1 MRVVHLSFVL
11 LLSTSAMSFASQAF
25 DIVAHRG
32 ASGYLPEHTLE
43 AMALAHAQGPAFIEQ
58 DLVLTRD
65 NALVVLHDIH
75 LETVTDVE
83 QKFPNRAR
91 EDGRFYA
98 LDFTLAELKTLQV
111 HERENADGTPVFPN
125 RYQGKGQFTVATLEE
140 QLTSIAEL
148 NRLTG
153 ANIGY
158 YPEIK
163 SPAWHRAEGYDI
175 SKIVLDTLR
184 RHKLDTPDAN
194 IYLQC
199 FDFEEVKRIRNELGA
214 KVKMVQ
220 LIADNDWG
228 ESPTNYARLK
238 TPAGMREAAQYVQGI
253 GPWLG
258 HVTQSTN
265 PPSFELADWVQTAQ
279 AEGLQIHPYT
289 FRLDALPPGITAE
302 QLLQLIVGKW
312 KFDGVFTDQV
322 PPVKAFIEHIEQT
335 AH

>member
-1 MRVVHLSFVL
+1 MRVAQ
-11 LLSTSAMSFASQAF
+11 LLSVFLITSASLSMSVQAF
-25 DIVAHRG
+25 EIIAHRG

-43 AMALAHAQGPAFIEQ
+43 AMALAHAQGPDYIEQ

-65 NALVVLHDIH
+65 SQLVVLHDIH

-83 QKFPNRAR
+83 QKFPERAR

-98 LDFTLAELKTLQV
+98 LDFSLAELKTLHV
-111 HERENADGTPVFPN
+111 HERQNADGTPVFSN
-125 RYQGKGQFTVATLEE
+125 RYAGNGHFTIATFEE
-140 QLTSIAEL
+140 QLTTIAEL

-153 ANIGY
+153 RNIGY

-175 SKIVLDTLR
+175 SSLVLATLR
-184 RHKLDTPDAN
+184 KYELDSPTAP

-199 FDFEEVKRIRNELGA
+199 FDFAEVKRLRNELGA

-220 LIADNDWG
+220 LIADDEWG
-228 ESPTNYARLK
+228 ESPTDYGALK
-238 TPAGMREAAQYVQGI
+238 TPQGMQEAAKYVQGI

-258 HVTQSTN
+258 HVTQSSN
-265 PPSFELADWVQTAQ
+265 PASFELADWVKAAQ
-279 AEGLQIHPYT
+279 AEGLHIHPYT

-312 KFDGVFTDQV
+312 QFTGLFTDQV
-322 PPVKAFIEHIEQT
+322 PPVKAFVERST
-335 AH
+335 D

>member
-1 MRVVHLSFVL
+1 MRVARIFTVL
-11 LLSTSAMSFASQAF
+11 LLTSASLTMSVQAF
-25 DIVAHRG
+25 EIIAHRG

-43 AMALAHAQGPAFIEQ
+43 AMALAHAQGPDYIEQ

-65 NALVVLHDIH
+65 SQLVVLHDIH

-83 QKFPNRAR
+83 QKFPERAR

-98 LDFTLAELKTLQV
+98 LDFTLTELKTLNV
-111 HERENADGTPVFPN
+111 HERQNANGTPVFSN
-125 RYQGKGQFTVATLEE
+125 RYAGNGHFTIATFEE

-153 ANIGY
+153 RNIGF

-175 SKIVLDTLR
+175 SKIVLETLR
-184 RHKLDTPDAN
+184 ANRLDDPNAN

-199 FDFEEVKRIRNELGA
+199 FDFEEIKRIRNELDA

-228 ESPTNYARLK
+228 ESDTDYSALK
-238 TPAGMREAAQYVQGI
+238 TPKGIKDAAKYVQGI

-258 HVTQSTN
+258 HVTQSAN
-265 PPSFELADWVQTAQ
+265 PPSFELADWVTTAQ
-279 AEGLQIHPYT
+279 AEGLRIHPYT

-322 PPVKAFIEHIEQT
+322 PPVKAFIEQT
-335 AH
+335 KR

>member
-1 MRVVHLSFVL
+1 MRVARFLTGFL
-11 LLSTSAMSFASQAF
+11 LTSASLTLSVQAF
-25 DIVAHRG
+25 EIIAHRG

-43 AMALAHAQGPAFIEQ
+43 AMALAHAQGPDYVEQ

-65 NALVVLHDIH
+65 SQLVVLHDIH

-83 QKFPNRAR
+83 QKFPERAR

-98 LDFTLAELKTLQV
+98 LDFTLTELKTLNV
-111 HERENADGTPVFPN
+111 HERQNADGTPVFSN
-125 RYQGKGQFTVATLEE
+125 RYAGNGHFTIATFEE

-148 NRLTG
+148 NRLSG
-153 ANIGY
+153 RNIGF

-175 SKIVLDTLR
+175 SKIVLETLR
-184 RHKLDTPDAN
+184 SNRLDDPNAN

-199 FDFEEVKRIRNELGA
+199 FDFEEIKRIRNELDA

-228 ESPTNYARLK
+228 ESDTDYSALK
-238 TPAGMREAAQYVQGI
+238 SPKGIKEAAKYVQGI

-258 HVTQSTN
+258 HVTTSTN
-265 PPSFELADWVQTAQ
+265 PPSFELADWVTTAQ

-322 PPVKAFIEHIEQT
+322 PPVKAFIEQT
-335 AH
+335 NR